1 MSWRRAGSPVIVCC
15 PPVLVTIPRLQHGSL
30 TLAPCFVR
38 QQNVRQIRIWFAVT
52 LQRTW
57 QWMEKLSRRPS
68 LAEAWRHTDGDG
80 GKTGKCNYWQWAD
93 CDWQWPRSGLVTSH
107 HRFPACDREVSW
119 TCHAWQLVMGLCN
132 TLIDSFRLP
141 TVNIYWWHS
150 HEFLIPSDP
159 VSSNS
164 VLRSQCTRCFLQSS
178 SFCPGAAKNRPSLL
192 IVHLVIAKQK
202 YGSVFTQIRYTTRHS
217 AIVNGLPPTFL
228 VLLKPETWWHLNFSR
243 NFTFKSEFF
252 NQVLTFVFAFGGYLL

>member
-1 MSWRRAGSPVIVCC
+1 MGLWHWHRVLSDNKTWGKLEFDLRWLYSGHDNGWRNFLEG
-15 PPVLVTIPRLQHGSL
+15 PP
-30 TLAPCFVR
+30 
-38 QQNVRQIRIWFAVT
+38 W
-52 LQRTW
+52 QRPNAT
-57 QWMEKLSRRPS
+57 Q
-68 LAEAWRHTDGDG
+68 DGDG

-217 AIVNGLPPTFL
+217 AIVNGLPSTFL
-228 VLLKPETWWHLNFSR
+228 VLLKPETWWLLNAKL
-243 NFTFKSEFF
+243 FKE
-252 NQVLTFVFAFGGYLL
+252 LYI